1 MVKYK
6 IKVHKKV
13 ITEDSKLFDEQTKEK
28 IKKKCKELLSDS
40 PEKVGEPLHFELK
53 KYRKLKIFNDY
64 RVIYRI
70 VRSEVIVF
78 VLAVGVRRDREVYK
92 KAILRIQEQLP

>member
-13 ITEDSKLFDEQTKEK
+13 ITEDSKLFDKKTKDK
-28 IKKKCKELLSDS
+28 IKKKCKELLSAS

-64 RVIYRI
+64 RIIYRI
-70 VRSEVIVF
+70 VKSEVMVF
-78 VLAVGVRRDREVYK
+78 VLAVGARRDSEIYK
-92 KAILRIQEQLP
+92 KAILRIQEQSP